1 MRPGSERRAEE
12 GAGYVAW
19 AVLPLGKH
27 NSKGKGMSRLQ
38 PQFAGGNPAA
48 ARSRL

>member
-1 MRPGSERRAEE
+1 MRPGSEWRAKE

-27 NSKGKGMSRLQ
+27 NSKGKGMSPLQ
-38 PQFAGGNPAA
+38 PRFAGGKPGA
-48 ARSRL
+48 ARNHL